1 MKYFL
6 LLFSITNLCLAQVT
20 TNYPHRD
27 THYTA
32 VTDGGGF
39 FNQDTDQVGLWANQ
53 GNKQSLVFRAFDSN
67 GDGTGDAIT
76 MDAGDTF
83 TITLSAKRAYG
94 EIGVALLNSPT
105 ATASWT
111 DKTNNSIAHCIL
123 AGPNGPESGS
133 NWAPW
138 KAYSNSNSTE
148 TFAATG
154 DAENY
159 TDFVIEFNISSENEI
174 TITLGGESKTLTVNS
189 PTATHFSAWLNDDW
203 SGSSN
208 SNIYLKP
215 TTQLVQNT
223 LSIDTQTGSSRV
235 LVSTTGDI
243 YFGEKGHYELEVF
256 NVQGKRV
263 LNKSLDTQS
272 RNQKVNFG
280 LTKGLYLLKVN
291 TEISTNSFVK
301 KMIVK

>member
-6 LLFSITNLCLAQVT
+6 LFFLITNLCLAQVT

-32 VTDGGGF
+32 VTDGGDI

-76 MDAGDTF
+76 MDPGDTF

-123 AGPNGPESGS
+123 AGPNGPDS
-133 NWAPW
+133 NNDWAPW

-203 SGSSN
+203 SGLSN

-243 YFGEKGHYELEVF
+243 FFGEKGHYELEVF
-256 NVQGKRV
+256 DVQGKRI
-263 LNKSLDTQS
+263 LNKSLDTQR

-280 LTKGLYLLKVN
+280 LTKGLYLLKVK

-301 KMIVK
+301 KMLVK